1 MKTVDLFLQ
10 EQKSALKRLQDIEA
24 WLVRGKSF
32 GLSLDELLD
41 KVNNSRKG
49 IEEGRIRIA
58 LLGGFSEGK
67 TSVLAAWLG
76 NVEEGMEIAFEESSD
91 AVRSYEITDGLLHF
105 EIVDTPGLFGYKSKV
120 LDDGELKSYEAISK
134 KYISEAHIVL
144 CVLNPVNPLKASH
157 REVVQWLFRE
167 LNMLDRSVF
176 VFNKFDEV
184 CDLEDEADYQA
195 LFEIKRSSFLHQLD
209 DFIHLSDMEL
219 EKLQVVAV
227 SANPYN
233 KGVEYWLNH
242 SDLYEELS
250 RMPLLQNATSRM
262 IELYEGRLLTAQ
274 VESVL
279 YDILRTDQ
287 AIFDDLRTQYVKEKE
302 LRQEAIERLRDQILQ
317 ANRMV
322 DEKRKALKLEVKN
335 YFISLVHEVEQL
347 TENEWDDFIAS
358 EIGGDGAVLSRHLE
372 DVFGKYISQV
382 NSLVDKS
389 VRQVLKE
396 LDFRDTLFEKYFK
409 QFVGKGMIFLDAV
422 PTKYLEKS
430 ISTVK
435 NWLSKGNSSTL
446 KKGVAE
452 VGKASSNSVL
462 KLAKGIQNSLV
473 VLGAAMELYDVYSK
487 ERTNSKFSEAKVG
500 LIHFL
505 RTQERDVLE
514 SVTSREKF
522 SQLFLPEY
530 QDLID
535 TLKKIELA
543 SDELEVRSKAYEKWL
558 KEGSII
564 LS

>member
-1 MKTVDLFLQ
+1 M
-10 EQKSALKRLQDIEA
+10 
-24 WLVRGKSF
+24 
-32 GLSLDELLD
+32 
-41 KVNNSRKG
+41 
-49 IEEGRIRIA
+49 
-58 LLGGFSEGK
+58 
-67 TSVLAAWLG
+67 
-76 NVEEGMEIAFEESSD
+76 
-91 AVRSYEITDGLLHF
+91 
-105 EIVDTPGLFGYKSKV
+105 
-120 LDDGELKSYEAISK
+120 
-134 KYISEAHIVL
+134 
-144 CVLNPVNPLKASH
+144 
-157 REVVQWLFRE
+157 
-167 LNMLDRSVF
+167 
-176 VFNKFDEV
+176 
-184 CDLEDEADYQA
+184 
-195 LFEIKRSSFLHQLD
+195 
-209 DFIHLSDMEL
+209 
-219 EKLQVVAV
+219 
-227 SANPYN
+227 
-233 KGVEYWLNH
+233 
-242 SDLYEELS
+242 
-250 RMPLLQNATSRM
+250 
-262 IELYEGRLLTAQ
+262 
-274 VESVL
+274 
-279 YDILRTDQ
+279 
-287 AIFDDLRTQYVKEKE
+287 
-302 LRQEAIERLRDQILQ
+302 
-317 ANRMV
+317 
-322 DEKRKALKLEVKN
+322 
-335 YFISLVHEVEQL
+335 
-347 TENEWDDFIAS
+347 
-358 EIGGDGAVLSRHLE
+358 E

-382 NSLVDKS
+382 DSLVDKS

-487 ERTNSKFSEAKVG
+487 ERTNSKFREAKVG

-535 TLKKIELA
+535 ALKEIELA

>member
-184 CDLEDEADYQA
+184 CDLEDDVDYQA

-209 DFIHLSDMEL
+209 DFIHLSDMER

-302 LRQEAIERLRDQILQ
+302 LRQKAIERLRDQILQ

-382 NSLVDKS
+382 DSLVDKS

-487 ERTNSKFSEAKVG
+487 ERTNSKFREAKVG

-535 TLKKIELA
+535 ALKEIELA

>member
-184 CDLEDEADYQA
+184 CDLEDDVDYQA

-209 DFIHLSDMEL
+209 DFIHLSDMER

-302 LRQEAIERLRDQILQ
+302 LRQKAIERLRDQILQ

-358 EIGGDGAVLSRHLE
+358 EIGVMGLYLAGIWKMYLE
-372 DVFGKYISQV
+372 S
-382 NSLVDKS
+382 
-389 VRQVLKE
+389 
-396 LDFRDTLFEKYFK
+396 
-409 QFVGKGMIFLDAV
+409 IFL
-422 PTKYLEKS
+422 KS
-430 ISTVK
+430 I
-435 NWLSKGNSSTL
+435 
-446 KKGVAE
+446 A
-452 VGKASSNSVL
+452 
-462 KLAKGIQNSLV
+462 
-473 VLGAAMELYDVYSK
+473 
-487 ERTNSKFSEAKVG
+487 
-500 LIHFL
+500 
-505 RTQERDVLE
+505 
-514 SVTSREKF
+514 
-522 SQLFLPEY
+522 
-530 QDLID
+530 
-535 TLKKIELA
+535 
-543 SDELEVRSKAYEKWL
+543 
-558 KEGSII
+558 
-564 LS
+564 